1 MTTNSF
7 TQKVNQLKERE
18 VSEKLMK
25 EVAEELNLPLK
36 SVKEVIVNG
45 QSKFTAHIMKSN
57 TFDGVRWPFLG
68 KFTAKVKAAQVLK
81 HLKGLNSI
89 QREFFLSRK
98 EYKNYKN
105 KFRSNGKNRT
115 R

>member
-1 MTTNSF
+1 MTKESF
-7 TQKVNQLKERE
+7 TQKVSQIKERE
-18 VSEKLMK
+18 VSDQLMR

-36 SVKEVIVNG
+36 TVKEVIMNG
-45 QSKFTAHIMKSN
+45 QSKFTAYVMKSN

-89 QREFFLSRK
+89 QKEFFLSRK
-98 EYKNYKN
+98 ENKNYKK
-105 KFRSNGKNRT
+105 KFGHGSN
-115 R
+115 

>member
-1 MTTNSF
+1 MTIQSF
-7 TQKVNQLKERE
+7 TQKVSQLKEKE

-25 EVAEELNLPLK
+25 EVAEEMGISLK
-36 SVKEVIVNG
+36 MVKEVIVNG
-45 QSKFTAHIMKSN
+45 QSKFTAHVMKSN

-81 HLKGLNSI
+81 HIKGLNPI

-98 EYKNYKN
+98 ENRGYKN
-105 KFRSNGKNRT
+105 KFRK
-115 R
+115 